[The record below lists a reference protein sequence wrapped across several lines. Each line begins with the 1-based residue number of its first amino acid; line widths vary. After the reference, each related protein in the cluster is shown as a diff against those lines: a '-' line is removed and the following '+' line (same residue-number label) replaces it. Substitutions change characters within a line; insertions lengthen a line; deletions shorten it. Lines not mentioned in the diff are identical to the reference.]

1 MPEEEHRRLGIWE
14 IGQGLEAWLGRLNSC
29 RKCVAIAICL
39 ISNGSP
45 QERKVARGVDPNPG
59 GEKLEHC
66 GRSVI
71 AEENQFTFR
80 WFQLEPDVA
89 RDMLQSLEAL
99 CELACIPAMTTSS
112 KYAKHTS
119 QCPRAA
125 TKAG

>member
-1 MPEEEHRRLGIWE
+1 M
-14 IGQGLEAWLGRLNSC
+14 
-29 RKCVAIAICL
+29 
-39 ISNGSP
+39 
-45 QERKVARGVDPNPG
+45 
-59 GEKLEHC
+59 
-66 GRSVI
+66 I